1 MNQTGRDSQ
10 RDDEIETGCG
20 KEPRLAL
27 GAAVAAVKI
36 YGEKTRAPLNA
47 QTGDGWA
54 NPQSADAG
62 R

>member
-10 RDDEIETGCG
+10 WDDEIETECG

-27 GAAVAAVKI
+27 GASVAAVKI

-54 NPQSADAG
+54 NP
-62 R
+62 